1 MELGFLSVVAPVIT
15 LTLALVTKNVFMAL
29 FIGVFLGKIILLN
42 FNFIA
47 GIDNALYTL
56 VGQFASTSNTIVIFS
71 ILMLGG
77 LITLIEESGGI
88 NGFVNFLTKKSG
100 IIKSKR
106 GASFF
111 TWLVGVLVF
120 TSGTVSC
127 LVTGA
132 VTRPIND
139 ALEVAPEKSAYIVHT
154 TSTPM
159 CVLLPLSGW
168 GAFMIGLLQSSGIEN
183 APEILVKSI
192 YLNFYCL
199 IAIIGTLLLIL
210 LQKDFGTMK
219 KAVLDF
225 KIHKE
230 KQEKIEKIKEGKM
243 SVLLIPLLTMI
254 FTILLVLYITGNG
267 KMINGD
273 GYKAILWGILL
284 AILFA
289 IFLLKIYREKKI
301 GESIE
306 IFFKGASSS
315 LSMAGVLLFAFAM
328 GATVKELGTG
338 AYLAEI
344 FSKILSPALLP
355 TIIFIIACMIS
366 FTTGTSMGTM
376 AITMTLAIPMALKMN
391 VNIALTA
398 AAVFGGSIFGDHS
411 SPISDTSILSCSTTG
426 CSIINHIKTQMP
438 YTITFAIITIILYL
452 ILGFIM

>member
-1 MELGFLSVVAPVIT
+1 M
-15 LTLALVTKNVFMAL
+15 
-29 FIGVFLGKIILLN
+29 
-42 FNFIA
+42 
-47 GIDNALYTL
+47 
-56 VGQFASTSNTIVIFS
+56 S

-210 LQKDFGTMK
+210 LQIMNFCKFYNK
-219 KAVLDF
+219 NL
-225 KIHKE
+225 E
-230 KQEKIEKIKEGKM
+230 KQKINDIIIKIK
-243 SVLLIPLLTMI
+243 
-254 FTILLVLYITGNG
+254 
-267 KMINGD
+267 
-273 GYKAILWGILL
+273 
-284 AILFA
+284 
-289 IFLLKIYREKKI
+289 
-301 GESIE
+301 
-306 IFFKGASSS
+306 
-315 LSMAGVLLFAFAM
+315 
-328 GATVKELGTG
+328 
-338 AYLAEI
+338 
-344 FSKILSPALLP
+344 
-355 TIIFIIACMIS
+355 CMK
-366 FTTGTSMGTM
+366 
-376 AITMTLAIPMALKMN
+376 LN
-391 VNIALTA
+391 
-398 AAVFGGSIFGDHS
+398 
-411 SPISDTSILSCSTTG
+411 
-426 CSIINHIKTQMP
+426 
-438 YTITFAIITIILYL
+438 
-452 ILGFIM
+452 

>member
-1 MELGFLSVVAPVIT
+1 MELGFLSVIAPVIT
-15 LTLALVTKNVFMAL
+15 LTLALVSKNVFMAL
-29 FIGVFLGKIILLN
+29 FIGVFLGKIILSN
-42 FNFIA
+42 FNLVA
-47 GIDNALYTL
+47 GMDNALYTL

-88 NGFVNFLTKKSG
+88 NGFVNYLTKKSG
-100 IIKSKR
+100 LIKSKR

-139 ALEVAPEKSAYIVHT
+139 ALGVAPEKSAYIVHT

-168 GAFMIGLLQSSGIEN
+168 GAFMIGLLQSSGVEN

-199 IAIIGTLLLIL
+199 IAIIGTLILIL
-210 LQKDFGTMK
+210 TQKDFGAMK
-219 KAVLDF
+219 KAVQDF
-225 KIHKE
+225 KDKIE
-230 KQEKIEKIKEGKM
+230 NQEEVEKIKEGKM
-243 SVLLIPLLTMI
+243 SILLVPLLTMI
-254 FTILLVLYITGNG
+254 FSILLVLYITGKG
-267 KMINGD
+267 DMINGD

-289 IFLLKIYREKKI
+289 IFLLKLYKEKDIK
-301 GESIE
+301 ESID

-315 LSMAGVLLFAFAM
+315 LSMAGILLFAFAM

-338 AYLAEI
+338 AYLADI
-344 FSKILSPALLP
+344 FSKVLSPALLP

-376 AITMTLAIPMALKMN
+376 AITMSLAIPMALKMD

-426 CSIINHIKTQMP
+426 CSIISHIKTQMP
-438 YTITFAIITIILYL
+438 YTISFAIITIVLYL

>member
-1 MELGFLSVVAPVIT
+1 MELGFLSVIAPVIT
-15 LTLALVTKNVFMAL
+15 LTLALVSKNVFMAL
-29 FIGVFLGKIILLN
+29 FIGVFLGKIILSD
-42 FNFIA
+42 FNLVA
-47 GIDNALYTL
+47 GMDNALYTL

-88 NGFVNFLTKKSG
+88 NGFVNYLTKKSG
-100 IIKSKR
+100 LIKSKR

-139 ALEVAPEKSAYIVHT
+139 ALGVAPEKSAYIVHT

-168 GAFMIGLLQSSGIEN
+168 GAFMIGLLQSSGVEN

-199 IAIIGTLLLIL
+199 IAIIGTLILIL
-210 LQKDFGTMK
+210 AQKDFGAMK
-219 KAVLDF
+219 KAVQDF
-225 KIHKE
+225 KD
-230 KQEKIEKIKEGKM
+230 KIENQGEVEKIKEGKM
-243 SVLLIPLLTMI
+243 SILLVPLLTMI
-254 FTILLVLYITGNG
+254 FSILLVLYITGKG
-267 KMINGD
+267 DMINGD
-273 GYKAILWGILL
+273 GYKAILWGITL
-284 AILFA
+284 AIL
-289 IFLLKIYREKKI
+289 IGITLLKLYKEKSI
-301 GESIE
+301 TESLE
-306 IFFKGASSS
+306 IFFKGAGSSI
-315 LSMAGVLLFAFAM
+315 SMASILVFAFAM

-338 AYLAEI
+338 IYLADI
-344 FSKILSPALLP
+344 FSKVLSPALLP

-376 AITMTLAIPMALKMN
+376 AITMSLAIPMALKMD

-426 CSIINHIKTQMP
+426 CSIISHIKTQMP
-438 YTITFAIITIILYL
+438 YTISFAIITIVLYL